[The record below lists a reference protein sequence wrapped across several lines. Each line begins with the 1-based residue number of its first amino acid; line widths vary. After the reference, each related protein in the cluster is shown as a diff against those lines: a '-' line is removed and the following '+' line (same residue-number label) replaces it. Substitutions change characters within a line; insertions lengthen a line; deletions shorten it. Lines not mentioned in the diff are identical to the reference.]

1 MQTSSF
7 QQGRSVEEPPVVEAV
22 GAMECGRLVLW
33 LGILRKMGLRQEI
46 DRLLPT
52 ESQVSHGAVVEALV
66 LNRLLAPHP
75 LYRIDEWAREV
86 DLGSLTGI
94 DPARL
99 NDDRVGRTLDALA
112 IKERDAQSA
121 VSVRVIETFGLETA
135 DAHYDTTTAWFEGDH
150 DDSEL
155 AARGHT
161 KDGDRSRKQVVIG
174 TVATADGEVPLAQV
188 TVRGNTADVSTVPAM
203 LVALR
208 ACVRTDS
215 IVVSGDSVMWS
226 QANMDAVAAAHGVFL
241 GPIAMNAAVVR
252 WVCAAVPGVE
262 VSVTLV
268 GHRAPV
274 EYRACVVG
282 RFAVNGVADTG
293 ARIVVL
299 DPRRAAAEAA
309 ERAAALVRMEAAL
322 TTLAAQFATA
332 ALTKPTLVPKKPLTA
347 AKELA
352 AAHKKQ
358 VAAQRKRVAAQK
370 KLEVLRK
377 RHGLA
382 ARYITTHLVTTD
394 DVFALTWKRDEVE
407 LAAAPQRD
415 GRWPLVTN
423 RAGMTDEA
431 LCVWA
436 VRRYKGHGR
445 IERDQHLLK
454 GVLKVRPLFVQ
465 NDDRIRALVMICLW
479 GMTAWTLLEREARAV
494 LPPAPRKP
502 LPLIVRLEGML
513 RAITVVTFRVGRDGA
528 LQRAVAPL
536 HPKVQS
542 LMHGLGLAREV
553 RAILDD
559 AARVRIQ
566 I

>member
-7 QQGRSVEEPPVVEAV
+7 QQGRAVEDNPVVDAV
-22 GAMECGRLVLW
+22 ECGRLVLW
-33 LGILRKMGLRQEI
+33 LGVLRKMGLREGI

-52 ESQVSHGAVVEALV
+52 ESEISHGAVVEALV
-66 LNRLLAPHP
+66 LNRLLAPRP
-75 LYRIDEWAREV
+75 LYRIDEWARDVGLEV
-86 DLGSLTGI
+86 LTGL

-112 IKERDAQSA
+112 MKERDAQAA
-121 VSVRVIETFGLETA
+121 VSLRVIERFALDTV
-135 DAHYDTTTAWFEGDH
+135 DAHYDTTTAWFEGDY

-155 AARGHT
+155 AARGHS
-161 KDGDRSRKQVVIG
+161 KDGKGSRKQIVIG

-188 TVRGNTADVSTVPAM
+188 TVPGNTGDVSTVPAM
-203 LVALR
+203 LHALR
-208 ACVRTDS
+208 ACVRTDA

-226 QANMDAVAAAHGVFL
+226 QANMDGVAAAHGVFL

-252 WVCAAVPGVE
+252 WVCAAVPEVE
-262 VSVTLV
+262 VTVKLV
-268 GHRAPV
+268 RQPTPV

-282 RFAVNGVADTG
+282 RFAVNGVVDAG

-322 TTLAAQFATA
+322 T
-332 ALTKPTLVPKKPLTA
+332 ALTAGLNRGRLKVLTA
-347 AKELA
+347 AQERLTEAEKKQAARKKTAAVRKKLA
-352 AAHKKQ
+352 A
-358 VAAQRKRVAAQK
+358 
-370 KLEVLRK
+370 LRA

-382 ARYITTHLVTTD
+382 ARYFKTKLVAKAG
-394 DVFALTWKRDEVE
+394 VFTLTWHRDEKA

-423 RAGMTDEA
+423 RAGLSDEA

-479 GMTAWTLLEREARAV
+479 ALTAWTLLEREARAV
-494 LPPAPRKP
+494 LPTAPPRKP
-502 LPLIVRLEGML
+502 LPPIARLEGML
-513 RAITVVTFRVGRDGA
+513 RAITVVTLRTGCDGS
-528 LQRAVAPL
+528 LQRVVTPL

-542 LMHGLGLAREV
+542 LLHGLGLAHQI

-566 I
+566 V